1 MPWLRLGDNATT
13 HPLMSKLLV
22 ATKLDHQEKNE
33 AFGVLVQLAT
43 VSAGHLTDSI
53 VEYGLLAQVSPG
65 REREVLNI
73 LKRAGLATEEEVDER
88 SVIRLVLDDEEF
100 IHAKRREEVETDRRR
115 ARDKRTPGLLA
126 QVRVRDG
133 DSCRWCAKSV
143 SWTNRSGYRAAT
155 YDSLTSHKDS
165 TVDTL
170 VVACKTCNTKRGN
183 GEKLN
188 LLPPPSPERMIYGQ
202 ETVDFVNRDKWCQ
215 DHGIHI
221 QLTQPTLPLEEDQ
234 AAAATRQQQD
244 EKAAAPEAAAA
255 PDHRAAPRQAAPTSD
270 EDEPAWLRQPSS
282 DFVSRPDPAAAP
294 EAAAA
299 RPDDEAAAA
308 TRQQQDEKAAA
319 PEAAAAPD
327 HRAAPR
333 QAAPNTPTGSDD
345 NETVTELGRDPG
357 RSGDGP
363 GNVGSGRDGSG
374 RAGQVRKRRRRGK
387 RGGKNK

>member
-1 MPWLRLGDNATT
+1 MPWLRIGDDATT
-13 HPLMSKLLV
+13 HPYMAKLLV
-22 ATKLDHQEKNE
+22 ATNLNHQEKNE
-33 AFGVLVQLAT
+33 AFGVLVQLAS
-43 VSAGHLTDSI
+43 VSAGHLTDYL
-53 VEYGLLAQVSPG
+53 VEYGSLAQVAPG
-65 REREVLNI
+65 REREVLNV
-73 LKRAGLATEEEVDER
+73 LKKAGLATEVEVDEHKA
-88 SVIRLVLDDEEF
+88 IRLVINDEKF
-100 IHAKRREEVETDRRR
+100 VHAKRREEVEADRRR

-143 SWTNRSGYRAAT
+143 SWSVRTGFRAAT
-155 YDSLTSHKDS
+155 YDSLSSHKDS

-170 VVACKTCNTKRGN
+170 VVACSPCNTKRGN
-183 GEKLN
+183 GEQLKL
-188 LLPPPSPERMIYGQ
+188 LAPPTPERMIYGP
-202 ETVDFVNRDKWCQ
+202 ETVEFVNRDKWCQ

-221 QLTQPTLPLEEDQ
+221 EPTQPTLPFEEGQ

-282 DFVSRPDPAAAP
+282 DFVSRPTPAAAP

-299 RPDDEAAAA
+299 RPGDEAAAA

-319 PEAAAAPD
+319 PD

-333 QAAPNTPTGSDD
+333 QAAPDAPEGGED
-345 NETVTELGRDPG
+345 NEKVTKPGCVLGRP
-357 RSGDGP
+357 GDGP
-363 GNVGSGRDGSG
+363 ENVGSGRVGTGRDGSG
-374 RAGQVRKRRRRGK
+374 REGSVRKRRRRGK